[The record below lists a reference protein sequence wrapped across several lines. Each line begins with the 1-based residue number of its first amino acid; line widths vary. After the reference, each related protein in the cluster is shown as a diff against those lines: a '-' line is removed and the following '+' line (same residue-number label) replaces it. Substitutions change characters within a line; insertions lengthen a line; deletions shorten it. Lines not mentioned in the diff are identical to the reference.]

1 MSFQPLNIGSRAYK
15 YIRMGAIKNVIDA
28 MIELITNA
36 HDAYNKDNTLHS
48 PYCIC
53 VQPIYENKK
62 ILKEI
67 NVIDQAIGLT
77 GDNMENNFLTV
88 GNYTSSETS
97 RGFFSRGAKDVSNIG
112 NVIFESIKDN
122 KYSKI
127 EINSEGMGRILNKD
141 INVTDNLRTSTGI
154 KINGLKVNIKLLPPF
169 KKITTEQLKKQ
180 LSGHYALR
188 DIISDNNFHVTIDY
202 LGKCIENETSHDII
216 YNEPDDKQIL
226 VEADYILKKYDNASA
241 QLKIYSTNKY
251 NPDKAILVKSDS
263 TVYCKTIFDRKISS
277 HPYIKR
283 VYGEIN
289 LNNIKYI
296 FKNYKKNDNIVVF
309 NHIKNKHKIN
319 KLPDDNKLVIGSST
333 IATGIHL
340 GAYMGAK
347 NIILIGH
354 DCGTLDGE
362 PNFNG
367 YHTDS
372 TYKIAHKN
380 GKTDYIKWLKKIEE
394 QTITLKKLLKKKYG
408 CNIYSLNPFINF
420 GLEGHVYSK

>member
-1 MSFQPLNIGSRAYK
+1 
-15 YIRMGAIKNVIDA
+15 
-28 MIELITNA
+28 
-36 HDAYNKDNTLHS
+36 
-48 PYCIC
+48 
-53 VQPIYENKK
+53 
-62 ILKEI
+62 
-67 NVIDQAIGLT
+67 T

-127 EINSEGMGRILNKD
+127 EINNEGMGRILNKD

-277 HPYIKR
+277 HP
-283 VYGEIN
+283 
-289 LNNIKYI
+289 
-296 FKNYKKNDNIVVF
+296 
-309 NHIKNKHKIN
+309 
-319 KLPDDNKLVIGSST
+319 
-333 IATGIHL
+333 
-340 GAYMGAK
+340 
-347 NIILIGH
+347 
-354 DCGTLDGE
+354 
-362 PNFNG
+362 
-367 YHTDS
+367 
-372 TYKIAHKN
+372 
-380 GKTDYIKWLKKIEE
+380 
-394 QTITLKKLLKKKYG
+394 
-408 CNIYSLNPFINF
+408 
-420 GLEGHVYSK
+420 